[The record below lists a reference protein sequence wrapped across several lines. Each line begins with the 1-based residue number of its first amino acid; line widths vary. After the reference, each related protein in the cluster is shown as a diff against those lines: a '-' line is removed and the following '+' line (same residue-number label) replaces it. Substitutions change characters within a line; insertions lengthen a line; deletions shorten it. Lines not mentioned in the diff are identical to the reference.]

1 MAEDKRAR
9 ILEGVMRV
17 LARDGLAGVTMRA
30 VATEAGVALGLL
42 NYHFED
48 KDSLVAA
55 ALERIGEQ
63 DAELVAPEPGLDP
76 GAQLRHA
83 LDRVAAPEFLE
94 VGYLSMRLQLWSV
107 APTSPAMG
115 DINRRA
121 QRRYRAGLVELIQ
134 GANPDL
140 DDAEAMRRA
149 ADILIIQNGVW
160 LTSALI
166 VDDDA
171 IRRSIDRCL
180 EIAMTATD

>member
-1 MAEDKRAR
+1 MSADKRSL

-17 LARDGLAGVTMRA
+17 LGREGMAGVTMRA
-30 VATEAGVALGLL
+30 VAAEAGVALGLM

-48 KDSLVAA
+48 KDSLIAA
-55 ALERIGEQ
+55 ALERIGET

-76 GAQLRHA
+76 IEQLRHA
-83 LDRVAAPEFLE
+83 LERVAAPEFLDL
-94 VGYLSMRLQLWSV
+94 GYLSMRLQLWSV

-121 QRRYRAGLVELIQ
+121 QRRYRAGLVDLIQ
-134 GANPDL
+134 AANPGL
-140 DDAEAMRRA
+140 DDEDAMRRA

-166 VDDDA
+166 VDDAA
-171 IRRSIDRCL
+171 IGRSIERCL
-180 EIAMTATD
+180 EIALS

>member
-1 MAEDKRAR
+1 MSADKRAQ
-9 ILEGVMRV
+9 ILEGAMRV
-17 LARDGLAGVTMRA
+17 LGRDGLAGVTMRA
-30 VATEAGVALGLL
+30 VAAEAGVALGLM

-55 ALERIGEQ
+55 ALERIGDQ
-63 DAELVAPEPGLDP
+63 DAQLVAPEPGLTP
-76 GAQLRHA
+76 VEQLRHA
-83 LDRVAAPEFLE
+83 LERVAAPEFLDL
-94 VGYLSMRLQLWSV
+94 GYLSMRLQLWSV

-121 QRRYRAGLVELIQ
+121 QRRYRAGLVDLIQ
-134 GANPDL
+134 TANPAL

-171 IRRSIDRCL
+171 IARSVERCV
-180 EIAMTATD
+180 EIGMAGAN